1 MSDPTDQAQTLEST
15 ATPPSVFIHIA
26 GDVNVH
32 AGAKRDPSLSILGAL
47 PLGGA
52 LAQALRGALD
62 GQPLEKNQPPAA
74 APSIIVRDPA
84 QPLKVMADGH
94 QVDAREKVTDHVA
107 LIFPETGIWVHPNTL
122 ARDGGKAFENQPDT
136 ETAAKALRVLDYDDW
151 FLAPDT
157 VYDRHVIDRRF
168 HKPAADSN
176 LYPNLLL
183 TDTYWTSTVTPWS
196 AASAF
201 LVALSYGHVL
211 NDRRYGS
218 GFGLACR
225 RARQ

>member
-1 MSDPTDQAQTLEST
+1 MSDSTDQAQTLES
-15 ATPPSVFIHIA
+15 AAAPPSVFIHIA
-26 GDVNVH
+26 GDVNVDT
-32 AGAKRDPSLSILGAL
+32 GKRREIRAPSFGLAITEALLRGL
-47 PLGGA
+47 PLT
-52 LAQALRGALD
+52 D
-62 GQPLEKNQPPAA
+62 GHQRSEKNQPPAG

-136 ETAAKALRVLDYDDW
+136 EAAAKALRVLDYDDW
-151 FLAPDT
+151 FLSPDT

-168 HKPAADSN
+168 HKPAADPN

-201 LVALSYGHVL
+201 YVFLSFGYVDGDHR
-211 NDRRYGS
+211 DYS